1 MGNDLTGPAVTNIIK
16 DLIEVGRNIGKGNE
30 NGGRGNPD
38 IDINANM
45 LAYG

>member
-1 MGNDLTGPAVTNIIK
+1 MGNNLTGPVVTNIIIH
-16 DLIEVGRNIGKGNE
+16 LIEVSRNIGKGNE

-38 IDINANM
+38 MDINVNV